1 MNVNVRELSLDCL
14 ILVEKK
20 ETGYKDALNKMLN
33 KVQYISKQDRAF
45 ITKLVNGSVEYRL
58 RLEYVINQFSK
69 TPLNKCKPLIR
80 ALLLLSTYQIL
91 FLDSVPDSA
100 ACNEAVKLAKKRG
113 FSRLSGFVN
122 GVLRNISR
130 GKADISYPGSNTA
143 EYLSVYYS
151 IPTWII
157 DMWCEQYGFDCA
169 SKMAEGAV
177 KEPELYAYVNRSKAR
192 IDEAIERITAEGIKV
207 DRVVVD
213 NKFINSEVSTAF
225 SDAVVNDIAARYNE
239 HAIKIDDIDYLSRY
253 KSFKDGLFTIQDL
266 SSMIVNYIAECV
278 IASLDGKE
286 EVKVLDMCS
295 APGSKALYVALIDPD
310 RIHVTMRDI
319 SEYKTDM
326 IRDNADRLSVDNV
339 DIEVNDACKKNP
351 SDVDSKDIVILDAPC
366 SGLGVIRRK
375 KDIKYN
381 MSFEQTKELVDIQ
394 KQMLD
399 NAADYVSLGGYLIYS
414 TCTTNKNENSVQ
426 IQHFLDG
433 HTNYELLY
441 ERQMLIKGEDNSLSD
456 GFYVAVMKRR

>member
-1 MNVNVRELSLDCL
+1 M
-14 ILVEKK
+14 IL
-20 ETGYKDALNKMLN
+20 
-33 KVQYISKQDRAF
+33 
-45 ITKLVNGSVEYRL
+45 
-58 RLEYVINQFSK
+58 
-69 TPLNKCKPLIR
+69 
-80 ALLLLSTYQIL
+80 
-91 FLDSVPDSA
+91 
-100 ACNEAVKLAKKRG
+100 
-113 FSRLSGFVN
+113 
-122 GVLRNISR
+122 
-130 GKADISYPGSNTA
+130 
-143 EYLSVYYS
+143 
-151 IPTWII
+151 
-157 DMWCEQYGFDCA
+157 
-169 SKMAEGAV
+169 
-177 KEPELYAYVNRSKAR
+177 
-192 IDEAIERITAEGIKV
+192 
-207 DRVVVD
+207 
-213 NKFINSEVSTAF
+213 
-225 SDAVVNDIAARYNE
+225 
-239 HAIKIDDIDYLSRY
+239 
-253 KSFKDGLFTIQDL
+253 
-266 SSMIVNYIAECV
+266 NYIAECV